1 VIKKILIANR
11 GEIACRII
19 STCKEL
25 GITAV
30 SIYTKGE
37 EFLPHVLNSDETYCL
52 GSGELAETY
61 LNIDKII
68 LIGKQ
73 SHVDAIHPGYGF
85 LSENSNFALALEKND
100 IKLIG
105 PSANIMAIMGDKQSS
120 KEEMEKINI
129 PLIPG
134 YYGDQQDHDFLLK
147 ESKKI
152 GFPVLIKA
160 SAGGGGKG
168 MRIVEIESEFMESL
182 EGAKR
187 EALKSFGND
196 KVLIERYIQRPR
208 HIEVQ
213 VLSDQHENH
222 LHFFERECSIQR
234 RYQKIIEET
243 PSTALSEELRGNITQ
258 AAVKITESINYEGAG
273 TIEFILDEDNKFYFL
288 EMNTRLQVEHPVTE
302 MTTGFDLVQLQIEV
316 AEGKKLEIKQSEIFQ
331 QGHSIELRLYAEDPA
346 NNFLPS
352 IGKLKTTGNIQSRG
366 VRFDCGLNPGNEV
379 TIDFDPMLAKLIV
392 HAASRKDAIVKC
404 LNALKEISF
413 SGVKTNKDFLK
424 EILQN
429 PDFQNG
435 VTYTSFISE
444 NKESLMVSKKKDN
457 VDIADIIASFYLA
470 QSGQNKNISFNTNG
484 PWSNLSGF
492 RNL

>member
-1 VIKKILIANR
+1 
-11 GEIACRII
+11 
-19 STCKEL
+19 
-25 GITAV
+25 
-30 SIYTKGE
+30 
-37 EFLPHVLNSDETYCL
+37 
-52 GSGELAETY
+52 
-61 LNIDKII
+61 
-68 LIGKQ
+68 
-73 SHVDAIHPGYGF
+73 
-85 LSENSNFALALEKND
+85 
-100 IKLIG
+100 
-105 PSANIMAIMGDKQSS
+105 
-120 KEEMEKINI
+120 
-129 PLIPG
+129 
-134 YYGDQQDHDFLLK
+134 
-147 ESKKI
+147 
-152 GFPVLIKA
+152 
-160 SAGGGGKG
+160 
-168 MRIVEIESEFMESL
+168 
-182 EGAKR
+182 
-187 EALKSFGND
+187 
-196 KVLIERYIQRPR
+196 
-208 HIEVQ
+208 
-213 VLSDQHENH
+213 
-222 LHFFERECSIQR
+222 
-234 RYQKIIEET
+234 
-243 PSTALSEELRGNITQ
+243 
-258 AAVKITESINYEGAG
+258 
-273 TIEFILDEDNKFYFL
+273 
-288 EMNTRLQVEHPVTE
+288 